1 MQLFP
6 TLALGFS
13 LGVLHATDP
22 DHVVAVATLVTER
35 RGIRGALRV
44 GAFWGVG
51 HALTLL
57 VIGGALVL
65 LRWVVPPAL
74 EAAFE
79 LCVAAMLVWLGVRT
93 LRRAAPDDHPGSTGL
108 RGFMVGALHGLAGS
122 AAVALAVLTQVEGVV
137 EGLGYLVAF
146 GAGTVL
152 GMMVATGLIGVPLSL
167 RVANERLHQMR
178 QRWLRPVAG
187 LASVVVGAVMVG
199 KIGFVDG
206 LFVP

>member
-1 MQLFP
+1 
-6 TLALGFS
+6 
-13 LGVLHATDP
+13 
-22 DHVVAVATLVTER
+22 
-35 RGIRGALRV
+35 
-44 GAFWGVG
+44 
-51 HALTLL
+51 
-57 VIGGALVL
+57 
-65 LRWVVPPAL
+65 
-74 EAAFE
+74 
-79 LCVAAMLVWLGVRT
+79 
-93 LRRAAPDDHPGSTGL
+93 
-108 RGFMVGALHGLAGS
+108 VGALHGLAGS